1 MTDERRLQIEQH
13 ANLYGS
19 ANGWAGTSG
28 TLATMIRELMVE
40 VDTHR
45 KLLNRA
51 ADMVRGNYGWIDGS
65 QYCDDLGDAVD
76 ELITESRIEL
86 DTR

>member
-1 MTDERRLQIEQH
+1 MTPERRLEIEQH

-28 TLATMIRELMVE
+28 TLATMIRELLEE
-40 VDTHR
+40 VDEQRTLVVHY
-45 KLLNRA
+45 
-51 ADMVRGNYGWIDGS
+51 RGLYELAIRHEREVYLS
-65 QYCDDLGDAVD
+65 QLA
-76 ELITESRIEL
+76 RIEL

>member
-1 MTDERRLQIEQH
+1 MGANVTPERRLEIEQH

-28 TLATMIRELMVE
+28 TLATMIRELM
-40 VDTHR
+40 
-45 KLLNRA
+45 A
-51 ADMVRGNYGWIDGS
+51 YADEQRTLVVHYRGLYELAIRHEREAYLS
-65 QYCDDLGDAVD
+65 QLA
-76 ELITESRIEL
+76 RIEL